1 MIHQIYALK
10 DNLANVFMAPQLFQN
25 ENVALRN
32 FSEIINNTGI
42 FKNNPADFELW
53 KLGEF
58 DDHDGVII
66 PNPEKMATGL
76 SVVKGDNH
84 GN

>member
-10 DNLANVFMAPQLFQN
+10 DNLANVFMQPQLFQN

-32 FSEIINNTGI
+32 FSEIINSTGI
-42 FKNNPADFELW
+42 FKNNPGDFELW

-58 DDHDGVII
+58 DDQKGIII
-66 PNPEKMATGL
+66 PEPEKMATGL
-76 SVVKGDNH
+76 SVVKGENH

>member
-1 MIHQIYALK
+1 MIHQIYGLK
-10 DNLANVFMAPQLFQN
+10 DNLANVFMQPQLFQN

-32 FSEIINNTGI
+32 FSEIINGTGI

-53 KLGEF
+53 RLGEF
-58 DDHDGVII
+58 DDQSGIII

-76 SVVKGDNH
+76 SVVKGENH

>member
-1 MIHQIYALK
+1 MIHQIYGLK
-10 DNLANVFMAPQLFQN
+10 DNLANVFMQPQLFQN

-32 FSEIINNTGI
+32 FSEIINGTGI

-53 KLGEF
+53 RLGEF
-58 DDHDGVII
+58 DDQNGVII

-76 SVVKGDNH
+76 SVVKGEKD

>member
-1 MIHQIYALK
+1 MIHQIYGLK
-10 DNLANVFMAPQLFQN
+10 DNLANVFMQPQLFQN

-32 FSEIINNTGI
+32 FSEIINGTGI

-53 KLGEF
+53 RLGEF
-58 DDHDGVII
+58 DDQTGIII

-76 SVVKGDNH
+76 SVVKGENH